1 MVRLALSDFV
11 AKLAADLDPGIRV
24 GSVTERSYMQDA
36 GKVWPAVW
44 VGGQRADAT
53 DDGSRFTGVIR
64 QRVRVLIAVRVVVPR
79 ASPGVIDAETELAEL
94 VREVNGTSP
103 GLGLL
108 GWTPQGANDPLSL
121 SSFVDDITGESV
133 VSTLLQYQTTVT
145 WQK

>member
-1 MVRLALSDFV
+1 MIRLALSDV
-11 AKLAADLDPGIRV
+11 VTKLAAELDPGIRI

-53 DDGSRFTGVIR
+53 DDGSRYTGVIR

-94 VREVNGTSP
+94 VDDVNTA
-103 GLGLL
+103 LL
-108 GWTPQGANDPLSL
+108 GWTPPGAQLPLTLSL
-121 SSFVDDITGESV
+121 SLIHI
-133 VSTLLQYQTTVT
+133 
-145 WQK
+145 